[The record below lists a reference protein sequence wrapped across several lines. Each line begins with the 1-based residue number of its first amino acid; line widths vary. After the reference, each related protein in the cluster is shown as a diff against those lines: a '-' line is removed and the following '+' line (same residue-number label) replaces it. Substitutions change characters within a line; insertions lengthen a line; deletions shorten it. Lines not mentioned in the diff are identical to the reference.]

1 MMQKLNKHMPVS
13 YIFIAIILLLG
24 VIILAAG
31 FYQNIIVARYSG
43 IIIILIGVIFGIL
56 KIIIYPN
63 K

>member
-1 MMQKLNKHMPVS
+1 MQKLNKHMPVS